1 MWDTWLLFDRN
12 ATWKD
17 VPDGLVSWGY
27 PIMANREQLQ
37 EDLESITGTRR

>member
-1 MWDTWLLFDRN
+1 MWDTWLLFDRS

-37 EDLESITGTRR
+37 EDLESLMGTRR